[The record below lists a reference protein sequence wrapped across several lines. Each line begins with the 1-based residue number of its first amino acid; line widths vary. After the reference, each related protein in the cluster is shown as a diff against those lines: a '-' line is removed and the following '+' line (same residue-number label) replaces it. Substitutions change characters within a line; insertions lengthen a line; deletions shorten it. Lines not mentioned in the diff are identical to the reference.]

1 MGKEKVQAEHSTG
14 ISSLQLSVQPK
25 WHINK
30 RLFVFVWNMLKPI
43 LLYFVNPMTE
53 IKSCSQL
60 IAISYNVAVLKFV
73 QVSEPEMFP
82 PDTTWHFVIGMCFSS
97 PLHV

>member
-1 MGKEKVQAEHSTG
+1 MDKDKVQAKHSTG

-25 WHINK
+25 WHINM
-30 RLFVFVWNMLKPI
+30 RLFVFMWNILKSI

-60 IAISYNVAVLKFV
+60 IAISYNVTVLKFV
-73 QVSEPEMFP
+73 QIM
-82 PDTTWHFVIGMCFSS
+82 
-97 PLHV
+97 